1 MSWKTKKKRRN
12 RKIDS
17 TQNSKVNSHNIAIQ
31 SDPNVA
37 HNVQKKWVE
46 KKKQYNKNTRF
57 NHSII
62 NTFK

>member
-46 KKKQYNKNTRF
+46 KKNTTKTQDL
-57 NHSII
+57 II
-62 NTFK
+62 P

>member
-46 KKKQYNKNTRF
+46 KKKTIQQK
-57 NHSII
+57 HKI
-62 NTFK
+62 